1 VSDAGDAPTGG
12 SAADSAAVLKALLA
26 AGADKAT
33 RLSLIT
39 LCDPE
44 AVEAARMAGEGATL
58 TLRLGHAFSKRDGEP
73 VDVTGVV
80 LSLSDGAYRMVDGG
94 PNGLAMSMGPTAV
107 IAIGAIRVLV
117 RSLPSLEWD
126 RAMFTS
132 QGLVLEAAALVFVK
146 SPSHFRQS
154 FGPIAARVLAANTP
168 GPTAPDMRRIPF
180 TRVTRP
186 LYPLDP
192 I

>member
-1 VSDAGDAPTGG
+1 
-12 SAADSAAVLKALLA
+12 
-26 AGADKAT
+26 
-33 RLSLIT
+33 
-39 LCDPE
+39 
-44 AVEAARMAGEGATL
+44 
-58 TLRLGHAFSKRDGEP
+58 
-73 VDVTGVV
+73 
-80 LSLSDGAYRMVDGG
+80 
-94 PNGLAMSMGPTAV
+94 MSMGPTAV

-132 QGLVLEAAALVFVK
+132 QGLMLEEAALVFVK

-154 FGPIAARVLAANTP
+154 FGPVAARILAANTP
-168 GPTAPDMRRIPF
+168 GPTAPDMRLIPF
-180 TRVTRP
+180 TKATRP